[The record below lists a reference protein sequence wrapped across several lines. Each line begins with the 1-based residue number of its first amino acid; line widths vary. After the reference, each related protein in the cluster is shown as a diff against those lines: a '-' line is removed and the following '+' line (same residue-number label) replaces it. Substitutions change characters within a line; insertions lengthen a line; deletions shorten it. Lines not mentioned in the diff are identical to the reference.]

1 MKSALPFSGILSKT
15 MFFSLCLSFLAPML
29 TYGETKDFVAKRKV
43 EVSVSEQEA
52 NIYVDGK
59 LMAKGSHT
67 VAVPYKACVNV
78 RVELVGYLNYE
89 IDFCYK
95 KNLSKPPKSYF
106 IKLQR
111 DDAYDASVQTD
122 IANIDI
128 EIKTSLNKDDAWKL
142 LNQIIL
148 NYLDV
153 IEITDKETGYIRTA
167 WQLKTFKQ
175 NTIRTRI
182 IAKQSSDDPLA
193 FKIKLIS
200 EESRRALTSVKSD
213 ELYREWDRVLRKYKD
228 VISEAQSRL

>member
-1 MKSALPFSGILSKT
+1 MKSLTIKNRHPFSLLLVLTLALFMSPYAKAELIL
-15 MFFSLCLSFLAPML
+15 
-29 TYGETKDFVAKRKV
+29 AKKKV

-67 VAVPYKACVNV
+67 VAVPYKTCVNV

-106 IKLQR
+106 IKLER

-122 IANIDI
+122 IANVDI
-128 EIKTSLNKDDAWKL
+128 EIRTNKSKDDAWRL

-153 IEITDKETGYIRTA
+153 IEITDKETGYIRTS

-200 EESRRALTSVKSD
+200 EQSNRALTSVKAD
-213 ELYREWDRVLRKYKD
+213 ELFREWDRVLRKYKD

>member
-1 MKSALPFSGILSKT
+1 MKSFKITNRPPFSFLLLLS
-15 MFFSLCLSFLAPML
+15 LALFISVP
-29 TYGETKDFVAKRKV
+29 AKAEPIFAKKKV

-52 NIYVDGK
+52 DIYVDGK

-67 VAVPYKACVNV
+67 VAVPFKTCVNV
-78 RVELVGYLNYE
+78 RVELVGYLTYE

-106 IKLQR
+106 IKLER
-111 DDAYDASVQTD
+111 EDAYDASVQTD
-122 IANIDI
+122 IANVDI
-128 EIKTSLNKDDAWKL
+128 EIRTQKNKDDAWRL

-153 IEITDKETGYIRTA
+153 IEITDKETGYIRTS

-200 EESRRALTSVKSD
+200 EQSDRALTSVKAD
-213 ELYREWDRVLRKYKD
+213 ELFREWDRVLRKYKD

>member
-1 MKSALPFSGILSKT
+1 MKSAISLSKNLT
-15 MFFSLCLSFLAPML
+15 KIIFFTICFSVLVPFTSNAKS
-29 TYGETKDFVAKRKV
+29 ETVFAKRKV
-43 EVSVSEQEA
+43 EVSVSEQDA
-52 NIYVDGK
+52 NIYIDGK

-67 VAVPYKACVNV
+67 VAVPYKSCVNV
-78 RVELVGYLNYE
+78 RIELVGYLNYE
-89 IDFCYK
+89 IDFCFK

-111 DDAYDASVQTD
+111 DDAYDASIQTD

-128 EIKTSLNKDDAWKL
+128 EIKTNLGKDDAWKL

-200 EESRRALTSVKSD
+200 EESRRVLTSVKSD

>member
-1 MKSALPFSGILSKT
+1 MNTIINSIKT
-15 MFFSLCLSFLAPML
+15 SNIFTGVLVFCLFFSSFTTLAN
-29 TYGETKDFVAKRKV
+29 DVVAKKKV

-52 NIYVDGK
+52 NIFVDGK
-59 LMAKGSHT
+59 LMAKGSHI
-67 VAVPYKACVNV
+67 VAVPYKTCVNV
-78 RVELVGYLNYE
+78 RVELTGYLTYE

-106 IKLQR
+106 IKLET
-111 DDAYDASVQTD
+111 DDAYNASVQTD
-122 IANIDI
+122 IANVDI
-128 EIKTSLNKDDAWKL
+128 EIRTTKSKDDAWKL

-153 IEITDKETGYIRTA
+153 IEITDKETGYIRTS

-200 EESRRALTSVKSD
+200 EQSRRALTSVKAD
-213 ELYREWDRVLRKYKD
+213 ELFREWDRVLRKYKD

>member
-1 MKSALPFSGILSKT
+1 MKPLTIKNRHPFSFLLVLTLALFMSPYAKAELIL
-15 MFFSLCLSFLAPML
+15 
-29 TYGETKDFVAKRKV
+29 AKKKV

-67 VAVPYKACVNV
+67 VAVPYKTCVNV

-106 IKLQR
+106 IKLER

-122 IANIDI
+122 IANVDI
-128 EIKTSLNKDDAWKL
+128 EIRTNKSKDDAWRL

-153 IEITDKETGYIRTA
+153 IEITDKETGYIRTS

-200 EESRRALTSVKSD
+200 EQSNRALTSVKAD
-213 ELYREWDRVLRKYKD
+213 ELFREWDRVLRKYKD